1 MQIGQPPLMG
11 LAVDRVMTM
20 DAIAAKSLHRAI
32 HAVSQNH
39 VVVARLREDAHSVK
53 LVNSVLS
60 R

>member
-1 MQIGQPPLMG
+1 MG

-20 DAIAAKSLHRAI
+20 DAIAAKSPHRVI
-32 HAVSQNH
+32 HVVSQNH
-39 VVVARLREDAHSVK
+39 VAVARLREDAHSVK